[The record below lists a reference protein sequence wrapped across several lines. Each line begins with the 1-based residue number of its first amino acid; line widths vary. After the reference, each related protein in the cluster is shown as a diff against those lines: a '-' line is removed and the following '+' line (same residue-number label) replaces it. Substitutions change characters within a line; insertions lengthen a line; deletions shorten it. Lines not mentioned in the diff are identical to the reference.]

1 MAINFTNAQLFIDPV
16 EQVAYRGFQNMTPVS
31 GLTLTQGDDARIEVY
46 VVQLSALPGSPMQV
60 LPFPSGTVSL
70 EVGNPGSVKIIGT
83 SSSTAVATPAI
94 AQGTAGGGMMPFT
107 IGKGAY
113 SGYFSI
119 AITNG
124 SPALSATTRFIQFPL
139 DTEDMAAAIES
150 AVNGQSGWSEASCQ
164 VLQTGEYSGT
174 VSLTAKNS
182 TTTYTITGLAFTSA
196 LSGLPGKY
204 FDLDLS
210 DAAVGTFL
218 GSDVEKTTTL
228 EVQVTDTDVQTYI
241 QLPVTIRKQVLAS

>member
-1 MAINFTNAQLFIDPV
+1 MAIQFTNYQLFIDPV
-16 EQVAYRGFQNMTPVS
+16 EQVVYKGFQNTTPLANPVF
-31 GLTLTQGDDARIEVY
+31 TQGDDVRLEVY
-46 VVQLSALPGSPMQV
+46 VVGNSALPGSPMQV
-60 LPFPSGTVSL
+60 FPFPSGTVSI
-70 EVGNPGSVKIIGT
+70 EVGNPGSAKIIGT

-94 AQGTAGGGMMPFT
+94 VQGTAGGGVMPFT

-119 AITNG
+119 SISNG
-124 SPALSATTRFIQFPL
+124 SPALTATTRFIQFPL
-139 DTEDMAAAIES
+139 DTVEMATAIQD
-150 AVNGQSGWSEASCQ
+150 AVNGQSGWSEAACQ

-182 TTTYTITGLAFTSA
+182 TTTYTITGLVFNST

-204 FDLDLS
+204 LDLDFS

-218 GSDVEKTTTL
+218 GSETSKSTTL

-241 QLPVTIRKQVLAS
+241 QIPCTIRKQVTAS